1 MGRLWIPGAGF
12 QAQAPKY
19 TCKHK
24 TLLVSYCPKFSNLLG
39 LRLRHSHWWHWYR
52 RVVMKRY
59 GPGPKCSARSGISAA
74 SYACDCT
81 LAAFGAFLLLTAALL
96 AFGGSAAAVTS
107 VAAWAFAPTT
117 ASLAST
123 ATPSLVGTA
132 AGLGV
137 TNLLTTSAAPVHVF
151 THVALPWGGNASLA
165 RGTAVDL
172 EIANMVHGASSA
184 CAAAKPAASSAA
196 DGHGSEDGASSACAA
211 AKPAAS
217 SAADGHGSADG
228 GSFLGSVWALTHS
241 AWNALIHNLIGNTV
255 SSTCLN
261 EAEPAA
267 ENGAPRPNPRSEK
280 TKPASEPSD
289 SKVQN
294 IVVGQCLAAHMQCH
308 GNAVPCEV
316 KVTKVG
322 AENLA
327 VSFVRKLCRLGP
339 NRADIYKT
347 QTLEFDQV
355 LDVDVGRA
363 EAAVLGAEQ
372 SVLAPGRRPSRQP
385 FAEPA
390 AKPAAASTSNFPV
403 QRRPAPK
410 RPRPQQGPEQ
420 DPVPP
425 SPPSRPP

>member
-1 MGRLWIPGAGF
+1 MHP
-12 QAQAPKY
+12 
-19 TCKHK
+19 
-24 TLLVSYCPKFSNLLG
+24 LVLIVPNRFASNLLSVG
-39 LRLRHSHWWHWYR
+39 GRHR
-52 RVVMKRY
+52 PTGRACRIVMKRY
-59 GPGPKCSARSGISAA
+59 GPGPKCAACSGICTPA

-81 LAAFGAFLLLTAALL
+81 PAAFCAVLLLTIALL
-96 AFGGSAAAVTS
+96 AFGGSAAAATS

-123 ATPSLVGTA
+123 ATPALTIGTA

-137 TNLLTTSAAPVHVF
+137 ANLLTTSAAPVHVF
-151 THVALPWGGNASLA
+151 TRVALMSELVPTNASLA

-172 EIANMVHGASSA
+172 EIANMVH
-184 CAAAKPAASSAA
+184 
-196 DGHGSEDGASSACAA
+196 GASSACAA

-420 DPVPP
+420 HPVPP